1 MSEHGFVRRNRSLV
15 IAGSIVGAVAVIVL
29 VTILL
34 SQDGDGPSRQ
44 EAGPPATG
52 RPNLTGAA
60 EELTRLLEA
69 GTKLAFDGR
78 YTVSSNGPAGALRL
92 WSRPPMLRVDTE
104 SGSGA
109 QLRRSAQFSM
119 PTGAVACTRQGDGP
133 WTCTSQPSLP
143 IRSGLVPEAFVTQL
157 ARSSVEARND
167 RVGDRDARCFA
178 LTGNAG
184 PADVC
189 LTPEGI
195 PLRFQ
200 ALSTRVELVQLDRS
214 LPPAEIFEP
223 PAPVS

>member
-1 MSEHGFVRRNRSLV
+1 MTEHGWLRRHRAVV
-15 IAGSIVGAVAVIVL
+15 IGGSIVVAVAVIVL

-34 SQDGDGPSRQ
+34 SQDGDGPSQ
-44 EAGPPATG
+44 EAAGPNTSA

-109 QLRRSAQFSM
+109 QLRRSAQFSL
-119 PTGAVACTRQGDGP
+119 PSGAVACTRQGDGP
-133 WTCTSQPSLP
+133 WTCKSQPSLP

-157 ARSSVEARND
+157 ARSSVEARSG

-178 LTGNAG
+178 LSGNAG
-184 PADVC
+184 QADVC
-189 LTPEGI
+189 VTPEGI

-200 ALSTRVELVQLDRS
+200 VLSTRVELVQLDRS
-214 LPPAEIFEP
+214 PPPPDVFQP